1 MYKSRRAVCSR
12 ESLFSRRYN
21 TKVELKVGKAVLSQK
36 GPLSLTTSEL
46 IDTFDT
52 DRRTINTAKYKQGQ
66 RCIANNRSKTA
77 DIGNMKKSHNIED
90 DRLLPLTNL
99 NKAVLVFNPYSRG
112 KSLPNIGIHSV
123 DNTAL
128 TKPSHLMLQKEC
140 SFSYA
145 DYWMP
150 KTTLCRKVNTREYIY
165 NNIRDNSDIKQHL
178 EDSFLDLKRR
188 LCIVNYRRY

>member
-1 MYKSRRAVCSR
+1 MYTSSSTVCSR
-12 ESLFSRRYN
+12 ESLFTRRYDA
-21 TKVELKVGKAVLSQK
+21 KVELKVSKAVLSKK
-36 GPLSLTTSEL
+36 GPLSLTTSEF
-46 IDTFDT
+46 IDACDT

-66 RCIANNRSKTA
+66 GCITNNRSKTA
-77 DIGNMKKSHNIED
+77 DIGKMKKSHNIED

-99 NKAVLVFNPYSRG
+99 NKADLVFNPYSRG

-123 DNTAL
+123 DNTAH
-128 TKPSHLMLQKEC
+128 TKPSHLRLQKEC

-165 NNIRDNSDIKQHL
+165 NSIRDNSDIKQPL

-188 LCIVNYRRY
+188 LCIVNYRKY